1 VKRFAMLIPIIA
13 SAIGIGL
20 GLHNSK
26 RLGALEG
33 NMEELSNKHNNLVDF
48 AQLTGDKID

>member
-1 VKRFAMLIPIIA
+1 MLIPIIA